1 MKRDSLFQKQ
11 LQVLG
16 FSLKEEKV
24 LLAIRDGL
32 LTPLLISQSTKVTR
46 PSVYDILKKLKSRG
60 LIESYILDGKK
71 GWRVQ
76 SSETI
81 SKNLYEAKK
90 AIVNS
95 EIEKEEIKS
104 NDGGVIVY
112 RGRESLRKKVV
123 SIFSSRNNE
132 KFSGLTAYD
141 RVVTG
146 WMKILGNEGVNETNE
161 LIKKNKLISDSV
173 FSDKWL
179 EKSYEAMGMEWAKR
193 YEGRT
198 ASTAYIDEKYFNF
211 SSQIFAFRDT
221 LYLFSL
227 EDEMIIEIK
236 HNEIQKMILSM
247 YQFMKDHGEKVDA
260 NKILRDL
267 MEKEKDL

>member
-1 MKRDSLFQKQ
+1 MKRDTLIQKQ

-16 FSLKEEKV
+16 LSNKEEKV
-24 LLAIRDGL
+24 FLAIRDGL

-46 PSVYDILKKLKSRG
+46 PSVYDILKKLKTRG
-60 LIESYILDGKK
+60 LIESYILEGKK

-76 SSETI
+76 PVEDI
-81 SKNLYEAKK
+81 SKSLHEAKK
-90 AIVNS
+90 AIVNI
-95 EIEKEEIKS
+95 EIEKEEIK
-104 NDGGVIVY
+104 NDNGGVTIY
-112 RGRESLRKKVV
+112 RGKDSLRKEVI
-123 SIFSSRNNE
+123 SIFSSRSNE
-132 KFSGLTAYD
+132 KFLGLTSYD
-141 RVVTG
+141 RAVAG
-146 WMKILGNEGVNETNE
+146 WVKVLGSEGINETNE
-161 LIKKNKLISDSV
+161 LIKKNKLLTDSI

-179 EKSYEAMGMEWAKR
+179 EKSYEAMGGEWAKA

-260 NKILRDL
+260 NRILRDL
-267 MEKEKDL
+267 MEREDGK